1 MRIALRSLHQP
12 KQAQGYSGNPERRGV
27 ARVKRDGAFWQAV
40 QAVIARAAAHWG
52 GSLAG
57 RSLLTLSRGLKQIQL
72 LAPESLLLC
81 PEMVAYKVIENF
93 FFFNDW
99 RDSAGM

>member
-1 MRIALRSLHQP
+1 M
-12 KQAQGYSGNPERRGV
+12 
-27 ARVKRDGAFWQAV
+27 ARVKRDTAFWEAV
-40 QAVIARAAAHWG
+40 QAIIARAAAHWG

-57 RSLLTLSRGLKQIQL
+57 RSLLTLSRDLKQIQL
-72 LAPESLLLC
+72 LAPESPLLS
-81 PEMVAYKVIENF
+81 PETVAYNVIENF